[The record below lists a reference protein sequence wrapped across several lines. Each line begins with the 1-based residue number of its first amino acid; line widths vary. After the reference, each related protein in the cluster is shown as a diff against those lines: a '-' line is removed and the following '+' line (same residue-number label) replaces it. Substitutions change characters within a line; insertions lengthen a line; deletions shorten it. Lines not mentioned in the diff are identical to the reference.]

1 MLCND
6 YSFSGKTSFNIAMR
20 VHRGGGYT
28 KDAIYL
34 KGLIQVL
41 NFIKDGGDITH
52 LYGGKFALEHLPLIE
67 ELVHLRILKK
77 PFLPAYLFTGEAKEK
92 IKRIKNGIHLKE
104 LIT

>member
-1 MLCND
+1 
-6 YSFSGKTSFNIAMR
+6 MR

-28 KDAIYL
+28 KDVVYL

-67 ELVHLRILKK
+67 ELMHLRILKK
-77 PFLPAYLFTGEAKEK
+77 PFLPAYLSTDDTKEK
-92 IKRIKNGIHLKE
+92 IKRIKKGIQLKE
-104 LIT
+104 LIS